1 MRGLGPHILPS
12 TNCGEDATSSC
23 VAIRGEGWAKPTQAK
38 RVPAS
43 VRRRSR
49 SRVGTAHVLGT
60 MWAQNTSLIE
70 TANACDV
77 TRCGVAMEALPEKTE
92 FAAPVIVLNRFERT
106 TPRRLTICAGCRV
119 SQKVAA

>member
-1 MRGLGPHILPS
+1 
-12 TNCGEDATSSC
+12 
-23 VAIRGEGWAKPTQAK
+23 
-38 RVPAS
+38 
-43 VRRRSR
+43 
-49 SRVGTAHVLGT
+49 VGTAHLLRT
-60 MWAQNTSLIE
+60 IWAQNTLLIE

>member
-1 MRGLGPHILPS
+1 MR
-12 TNCGEDATSSC
+12 SSC
-23 VAIRGEGWAKPTQAK
+23 AGLARISSPQRIAAMGQRALAPRFGGRGGPSQAKPSQAK
-38 RVPAS
+38 RVDAS

-49 SRVGTAHVLGT
+49 SRVGTAHLLRT
-60 MWAQNTSLIE
+60 IWAQNTLLIE

-106 TPRRLTICAGCRV
+106 
-119 SQKVAA
+119 